1 MNQEDGK
8 SGAESEEQELAPQDV
23 AALRSFVFARGEE
36 EGAKTLNV
44 LDFKPLREILPPEK
58 FTGAERIISAFAT
71 PIKRTTKVG
80 KEISRPAKLLI
91 CGGFVRDALLEQ
103 EPHDI
108 DFATSATVDEA
119 ETLLQTVFKKELEEK
134 KVSIDQTGKQFGVLR
149 VRFRNGDKGD
159 EEYEIASFRQDSYE
173 GDGRRP
179 DSVTSVRFAGHD
191 ADRRD
196 FTINSLF
203 YDPNNGRVFD
213 FTGGLDD
220 IKEKRLRFVG
230 EAGKRI
236 EEDSLRML
244 RYVRF
249 LAKTGFS
256 SDPEANE
263 AIKSRAERV
272 KTLSSER
279 LTGNMGELRKLFAE
293 GNIGASL
300 KTLKE
305 LNLLR
310 EIMPEV
316 EALDSALQGPP
327 YHMEGSVFEHT
338 ALLCDHLSKD
348 APFTLALGAIM
359 HDIAKPEHREEKI
372 VDGKTKVSFIGHE
385 EAGVSKAKPIL
396 ERLKISN
403 KEQETILW
411 LIENH
416 LRVSHLHEM
425 RVSAAQELLAH
436 EGFDQLLALF
446 EADSRASVSDDPEIT
461 ALHERVLVATRERM
475 SALRK
480 QASEQSGPQEKLIK
494 LFNGPVFMGRFKEIR
509 GVELEGPARGKLQK
523 AFKQALI
530 EGGVVDETT
539 AREVLDKLIKEF
551 EL

>member
-1 MNQEDGK
+1 MNQEAGK
-8 SGAESEEQELAPQDV
+8 NGAEGEEQELAPQDV
-23 AALRSFVFARGEE
+23 AGLRSFVFARGEK

-44 LDFKPLREILPPEK
+44 LDFKPLHEILPPEK
-58 FTGAERIISAFAT
+58 FIGAERIISAFAT

-91 CGGFVRDALLEQ
+91 CGGFVRDALVEQ

-108 DFATSATVDEA
+108 DFATSATGEEAKALLRETFKDEI
-119 ETLLQTVFKKELEEK
+119 ESG
-134 KVSIDQTGKQFGVLR
+134 KVWMDMTGEQYGVLR
-149 VRFRNGDKGD
+149 VRFREIG
-159 EEYEIASFRQDSYE
+159 EEYEIASFRQDSNE

-348 APFTLALGAIM
+348 APFTLALGAII

-539 AREVLDKLIKEF
+539 AREVLVKLIKEF

>member
-1 MNQEDGK
+1 MNQEAGK
-8 SGAESEEQELAPQDV
+8 NGAEGEEQELAPQDV
-23 AALRSFVFARGEE
+23 AGLRSFVFARGEK

-44 LDFKPLREILPPEK
+44 LDFKPLHEILPPEK
-58 FTGAERIISAFAT
+58 FIGAERIISAFAT

-108 DFATSATVDEA
+108 DFATSATGEEAKALLRETFKDEI
-119 ETLLQTVFKKELEEK
+119 ESG
-134 KVSIDQTGKQFGVLR
+134 KVWMDMTGEQYGVLR
-149 VRFRNGDKGD
+149 VRFREIG
-159 EEYEIASFRQDSYE
+159 EEYEIASFRQDSNE

-244 RYVRF
+244 RYTRF

-256 SDPEANE
+256 SDPQACE
-263 AIKSRAERV
+263 AIRSRAERV
-272 KTLSSER
+272 KTLSPER
-279 LTGNMGELRKLFAE
+279 LTGNTGELRKLFAE
-293 GNIGASL
+293 GKIGASL
-300 KTLKE
+300 RTLKE

-338 ALLCDHLSKD
+338 DILCDQLPKD
-348 APFTLALGAIM
+348 APFTLALAGIM
-359 HDIAKPEHREEKI
+359 HDIAKPECREEKI
-372 VDGKTKVSFIGHE
+372 MDGKTKVSFIGHE
-385 EAGVSKAKPIL
+385 EAGVEKARPIL
-396 ERLKISN
+396 ERLKIS
-403 KEQETILW
+403 KAEQETILW
-411 LIENH
+411 LIKNH
-416 LRVSHLHEM
+416 LRIAGFHEL
-425 RVSAAQELLAH
+425 RKFNALELLAH
-436 EGFDQLLALF
+436 PAFDQLLALR
-446 EADSRASVSDDPEIT
+446 EADTAAALADDPKIAAE
-461 ALHERVLVATRERM
+461 HERVLTAIRERRDL
-475 SALRK
+475 LRK
-480 QASEQSGPQEKLIK
+480 QVSEQSGPQEKLLK
-494 LFNGPVFMGRFKEIR
+494 LINGPVFIGRFKEIR
-509 GVELEGPARGKLQK
+509 GGELEGPARGKLQK

-530 EGGVVDETT
+530 EGGVVEESV
-539 AREVLDKLIKEF
+539 AREVLDKTIREF